1 VLAGRSAPSSWR
13 GGEAPLWDLFAAK
26 GVVGAL
32 LDTLRVAWDVRPEA
46 PHPFLH
52 PGRSARVYAGEVE
65 LGWVGEVHPLVA
77 QAWEL
82 ETNVAAFEL
91 DLGLAVDQAPAIAQF
106 RDVTSFPAVRQD
118 LALVVGDDVPAAT
131 VLATIRKAGGKLLES
146 AEVFDVFRGAQ
157 IGEGKVSLAIHLA
170 FRAPDRTLTDEET
183 GRLVD
188 KMLAALAELGGR
200 AAWLSR
206 PSSSRAPAATRA
218 RSPRSS

>member
-1 VLAGRSAPSSWR
+1 VARRRRAGLGRLR
-13 GGEAPLWDLFAAK
+13 GQGPRRR
-26 GVVGAL
+26 GAR
-32 LDTLRVAWDVRPEA
+32 TLRVDWTRAGRAASVPA
-46 PHPFLH
+46 S
-52 PGRSARVYAGEVE
+52 GRSARVYAGEVE

-146 AEVFDVFRGAQ
+146 AEVFDVFRGTQ
-157 IGEGKVSLAIHLA
+157 IGEGRVSLAIHLA

-183 GRLVD
+183 GGLVD
-188 KMLAALAELGGR
+188 KMLAALAELGAERRG
-200 AAWLSR
+200 
-206 PSSSRAPAATRA
+206 
-218 RSPRSS
+218 